1 MNAELIAGHYFDG
14 QVSRAHNVYLK
25 FEDQTLTLINENSD
39 VIFNCAFS
47 QIKIEESFKGVSQQ
61 LRFASGAYVEVQ
73 DKRTLMAQLQERGY
87 KESLVQNMQNSW
99 SKVAYSVTAILGLF
113 VALYLWG
120 IPALANVLAPLVPQ
134 KIQAKLGAELE
145 PILEKEFFKPSKL
158 TDEEKNRIKD
168 KFKQISSAT
177 GEAPQYQ
184 LEFRSFK
191 QGPNAFALPGGKI
204 MMSDELVK
212 LAQSDEAVLGV
223 LSHELGHHKHHH
235 AMRGIIQ
242 SSAVGAII
250 AIWFGDVS
258 SIALAIPATLA
269 QMKYSRDFESEADLF
284 AIKLMRTSG
293 ISTEPMAVLFEKME
307 KQYGESKSTPE
318 WMSSHPITNDRIK
331 QFRNQNRSN

>member
-1 MNAELIAGHYFDG
+1 MNAELIPGHYFDG
-14 QVSRAHNVYLK
+14 QVSKAHNVFLR
-25 FEDQTLTLINENSD
+25 FDDQTLTLLSEGAEE
-39 VIFNCAFS
+39 IFKCTFT

-61 LRFASGAYVEVQ
+61 LRFTNGAYVEVR
-73 DKRTLMAQLQERGY
+73 DKRALMAQLQARGY
-87 KESLVQNMQNSW
+87 KDSFVQNMQNSW

-113 VALYLWG
+113 VALYLWA

-145 PILEKEFFKPSKL
+145 PMLEKELFKPSRL
-158 TDEEKNRIKD
+158 TDVEKNRIKD
-168 KFKQISSAT
+168 KFKQISSLVSD
-177 GEAPQYQ
+177 APPYQ

-223 LSHELGHHKHHH
+223 LAHELGHHKHHH

-250 AIWFGDVS
+250 AVWFGDVS
-258 SIALAIPATLA
+258 SIALAVPATLA

-284 AIKLMRTSG
+284 ALKLMKTSG
-293 ISTEPMAVLFEKME
+293 ISTEPMAALFEKME
-307 KQYGESKSTPE
+307 KQHGDSKAPPE
-318 WMSSHPITNDRIK
+318 WMSSHPITSARIK
-331 QFRNQNRSN
+331 QFRNQN